1 MTRAGSKGGADS
13 LTGMYVD
20 VTDETFQAEVI
31 DRSAT
36 VPVVVDLW
44 APWCGPCRT
53 LGPIIE
59 KVIDDTDGQVVL
71 VKVNVDENPGI
82 SRAFQV
88 QSIPLVV
95 ALKDGQPVDGFLG
108 AEGEPAVQD
117 FVLRLLPTEQETA
130 IEALIA
136 KGDEVSLRE
145 ALELEAGNE
154 KAIVALAELLV
165 EKGDTEEALAL
176 LARIPETAET
186 RRVAAL
192 ARLGDD
198 APATDDF
205 DEKLTALL
213 DRVKDDDDARQEYV
227 DLLELMGADDPRTAS
242 YRKALTARLF

>member
-1 MTRAGSKGGADS
+1 
-13 LTGMYVD
+13 MYVD

-31 DRSAT
+31 DRSAS

-59 KVIDDTDGQVVL
+59 KAIDETDGQVVL

-108 AEGEPAVQD
+108 AQGEPAVRD
-117 FVLRLLPTEQETA
+117 FVLGLLPTEQETA
-130 IEALIA
+130 LDALIA
-136 KGDEVSLRE
+136 QGDEASLRQ

-165 EKGDTEEALAL
+165 EKGSPRRPSACSLASPRRPRRAVWPRSL
-176 LARIPETAET
+176 GSATT
-186 RRVAAL
+186 RR
-192 ARLGDD
+192 
-198 APATDDF
+198 PAMTSMRSSRHCSN
-205 DEKLTALL
+205 A
-213 DRVKDDDDARQEYV
+213 
-227 DLLELMGADDPRTAS
+227 
-242 YRKALTARLF
+242 